1 VLFCRLMLDNYD
13 HQTACAELLRL
24 TALLR
29 TFNDVERRLGTGPAK
44 GERGG
49 RCNREACRTG
59 QPATCR
65 HRQTGRYYCP
75 PCARQINEH
84 NPPSG
89 GAKPLVEIP
98 RAAGPDSACHVPGRG
113 AYYGTATGPPLLN
126 PGLRAG
132 RSFEMTPRKSKRT
145 TERPRPVVEPMEAR
159 VLFSGNFISGVMAII
174 GVLDPKSA
182 QSQPGGYDPKI
193 GLLPFTQK

>member
-1 VLFCRLMLDNYD
+1 VTKKDEMQRLINRWDQGERAEAAALLASYGSADIVLFCRLMLDNYD

-98 RAAGPDSACHVPGRG
+98 P
-113 AYYGTATGPPLLN
+113 
-126 PGLRAG
+126 RAG
-132 RSFEMTPRKSKRT
+132 R
-145 TERPRPVVEPMEAR
+145 A
-159 VLFSGNFISGVMAII
+159 G
-174 GVLDPKSA
+174 
-182 QSQPGGYDPKI
+182 
-193 GLLPFTQK
+193 